1 MSLDV
6 AFVYVG
12 DYGQTAVSHK
22 TLRAYGLKEFPI
34 DRRSSTQRR
43 NLSILEDALK
53 VLQRHAWL
61 MNDDLL
67 SV

>member
-1 MSLDV
+1 MSKSF

-12 DYGQTAVSHK
+12 DYGQTTVSHK
-22 TLRAYGLKEFPI
+22 VLNAYGLDEFPI
-34 DRRSSTQRR
+34 NRRSSIQRQR
-43 NLSILEDALK
+43 LAELEAAIK